1 MFLFRLGEDAIQR
14 KQEEEQERKQQEK
27 DQEATWYHEG
37 PDVLKDARFW
47 IAGKV
52 VLCSTQQRYSST
64 VNLCNKFAFDSFLFT
79 EKHDKFIIFLFE
91 ESLLVSKYYTV
102 CLIS

>member
-1 MFLFRLGEDAIQR
+1 MIHNKEVQIVVELKSVMFLFRLGEDAIQR

-47 IAGKV
+47 IAG
-52 VLCSTQQRYSST
+52 
-64 VNLCNKFAFDSFLFT
+64 
-79 EKHDKFIIFLFE
+79 I
-91 ESLLVSKYYTV
+91 
-102 CLIS
+102 

>member
-1 MFLFRLGEDAIQR
+1 MTAVIILIRLGEDAIQR

-47 IAGKV
+47 IAGKEV
-52 VLCSTQQRYSST
+52 FVFNST
-64 VNLCNKFAFDSFLFT
+64 N
-79 EKHDKFIIFLFE
+79 IFF
-91 ESLLVSKYYTV
+91 Y
-102 CLIS
+102 

>member
-1 MFLFRLGEDAIQR
+1 MTAVIILIRLGEDAIQR

-47 IAGKV
+47 IAGKDV
-52 VLCSTQQRYSST
+52 FVFNSTIIYSST
-64 VNLCNKFAFDSFLFT
+64 DNLCHKLVLDYFLFT
-79 EKHDKFIIFLFE
+79 KKPEHVDFQ
-91 ESLLVSKYYTV
+91 
-102 CLIS
+102 

>member
-64 VNLCNKFAFDSFLFT
+64 VNLCSKFAFDSFCSL
-79 EKHDKFIIFLFE
+79 KSMI
-91 ESLLVSKYYTV
+91 SLLFFV
-102 CLIS
+102 